1 MENWHANTVAVAAG
15 RPSHAEG
22 NPVNAPIA
30 MSSTFH
36 HFSERDYARE
46 GSDTVAAFEAA
57 LGALD
62 GGTALAFSS
71 GMAAISAVAEGLPAG
86 ARVVT
91 PITLYLGAAA
101 LWTEQQ
107 RLGKINLTEVD
118 MTDTEAVVDALGSKT
133 DLLWIE
139 SPSNPLLGVADLPAL
154 IAAGHKAG
162 AIVAVDT
169 TFTTPILQRPLQ
181 LGADITM
188 HSATKFI
195 GGHSDLLMGALVAS
209 DKALAQCE

>member
-1 MENWHANTVAVAAG
+1 MSHWH
-15 RPSHAEG
+15 R
-22 NPVNAPIA
+22 
-30 MSSTFH
+30 
-36 HFSERDYARE
+36 
-46 GSDTVAAFEAA
+46 
-57 LGALD
+57 
-62 GGTALAFSS
+62 
-71 GMAAISAVAEGLPAG
+71 
-86 ARVVT
+86 
-91 PITLYLGAAA
+91 
-101 LWTEQQ
+101 
-107 RLGKINLTEVD
+107 
-118 MTDTEAVVDALGSKT
+118 
-133 DLLWIE
+133 IE

-209 DKALAQCE
+209 DKALAQVLLHALVCWLPLKTFALSRIRTCNWTLTARFDFFL

>member
-71 GMAAISAVAEGLPAG
+71 GVCAKLLENWGLKWACTVMYSWVVCSESSESMHDSAPFSLC
-86 ARVVT
+86 R
-91 PITLYLGAAA
+91 Y
-101 LWTEQQ
+101 
-107 RLGKINLTEVD
+107 
-118 MTDTEAVVDALGSKT
+118 GSNF
-133 DLLWIE
+133 
-139 SPSNPLLGVADLPAL
+139 SGGGGVAGRGSRGDAHHAVPGSRCPVDR
-154 IAAGHKAG
+154 AAEAG
-162 AIVAVDT
+162 QDQ
-169 TFTTPILQRPLQ
+169 P
-181 LGADITM
+181 D
-188 HSATKFI
+188 
-195 GGHSDLLMGALVAS
+195 GGRHDRHGGGCRCPRQQ
-209 DKALAQCE
+209 D